1 MRGVIGYAALVLLLV
16 AGCSWSVGSRYLPP
30 NWPYAEGRNAPAP
43 AGNYSSLI
51 EESRTLAPGDR
62 LSLLMLIAEKPD
74 LTSADREML
83 TEQSRTLPPADRVK
97 LLRIL
102 AGGK

>member
-1 MRGVIGYAALVLLLV
+1 MRGVIGYAAVALLLV

-51 EESRTLAPGDR
+51 AESRTLAPADR
-62 LSLLMLIAEKPD
+62 LGLLMLIADKPD
-74 LTSADREML
+74 LTSVDREML
-83 TEQSRTLPPADRVK
+83 TKESRTLAPADRVE